1 MIQIKHQGRTGNLLL
16 QNIGIS
22 IIAKKFNKYVGNY
35 SPLQDSDILGLHL
48 YSGDIK
54 DSSILNYYDTDV
66 FDILQSNEMNNGILF
81 DGLFQM
87 RNFVIDYKSEIL
99 SHFNLKYENKPNQ
112 VFVHVRLGD
121 ITHTN
126 PGLEYYR
133 TALNK
138 LNFESG
144 YIASDS
150 PENNIVRSLIQEY
163 NLEFYDNS
171 PIKILEFAKNFD
183 NLVLSKGTFSWW
195 IGLLSKSNNIYYP
208 INDIGWHGDI
218 FVFDDWK
225 ALDINNLH

>member
-1 MIQIKHQGRTGNLLL
+1 
-16 QNIGIS
+16 
-22 IIAKKFNKYVGNY
+22 
-35 SPLQDSDILGLHL
+35 
-48 YSGDIK
+48 
-54 DSSILNYYDTDV
+54 
-66 FDILQSNEMNNGILF
+66 MNNGILF

-144 YIASDS
+144 YIVSDS

-208 INDIGWHGDI
+208 INDIGWPGDI